1 MGMSTSGILAYGF
14 DLGGPEK
21 WEVREAGE
29 YGELP
34 PLDWYNEDDENSYFI
49 EAAERRLLASI
60 GFTETWHQ
68 GNEGYFRRER
78 EARAQLGVAFETYCS
93 GDYPMHLL
101 TTKVITAYGG
111 DAHQIDHQI
120 PLRIDAPPG
129 PQRQGTVNVQVAEA
143 ERNRTS
149 QAEILDFNG
158 FEDRAAHQ
166 DGYASAANRNRPPDG
181 AGD

>member
-111 DAHQIDHQI
+111 DAHQID
-120 PLRIDAPPG
+120 
-129 PQRQGTVNVQVAEA
+129 VAEQA
-143 ERNRTS
+143 QAPAAGGWDAKLTQALRVLGLTPVQERARWLLCS
-149 QAEILDFNG
+149 YWG
-158 FEDRAAHQ
+158 
-166 DGYASAANRNRPPDG
+166 
-181 AGD
+181 